1 MFGNRR
7 AVQGGLHRPPRHPIV
22 GGDLGDGATGVDHRI
37 QQRRSQPGGAAS
49 PQRQLVGGRDEG
61 PSSTG
66 RLGTHQPRLAHH
78 HLHPA
83 GVRDIAH
90 PLPHPGVHPRR
101 HHPTLRTARVKI
113 NRLYLD
119 SAAAQWQIDRLD
131 HPISGQVEDHAR
143 SVTPR
148 ARRLEHSSWSFLD
161 GCVNTPISAQ
171 GHEPLHQQLTTPNC
185 EVPLWD
191 ASVRLGRPV
200 GRRVPP
206 RVRRLDP
213 AAARERLRGP
223 RPDRDPGP

>member
-1 MFGNRR
+1 MPSRRTCRSLMFGNRR

-90 PLPHPGVHPRR
+90 PLPHQACTRDDPTPHSGQPESRSTGCTLTRRPPNGRSTASITQYPGKLKITPAASRR
-101 HHPTLRTARVKI
+101 EPVGSNTARG
-113 NRLYLD
+113 
-119 SAAAQWQIDRLD
+119 
-131 HPISGQVEDHAR
+131 P
-143 SVTPR
+143 
-148 ARRLEHSSWSFLD
+148 SSM
-161 GCVNTPISAQ
+161 
-171 GHEPLHQQLTTPNC
+171 
-185 EVPLWD
+185 D
-191 ASVRLGRPV
+191 A
-200 GRRVPP
+200 
-206 RVRRLDP
+206 
-213 AAARERLRGP
+213 
-223 RPDRDPGP
+223 